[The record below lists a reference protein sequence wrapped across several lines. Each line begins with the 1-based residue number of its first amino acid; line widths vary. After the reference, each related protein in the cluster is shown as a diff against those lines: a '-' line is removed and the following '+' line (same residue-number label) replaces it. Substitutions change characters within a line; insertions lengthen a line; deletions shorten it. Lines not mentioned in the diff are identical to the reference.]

1 MKQLLRTVAILAAVA
16 AASRACADDLDDL
29 IFDDPPSPEPAQ
41 TPEPQQKDEEE
52 RQEDDAGAD
61 NAVDDAAAQQDGDAG
76 GEDGVV
82 AEASAAVA
90 KTRRGGAERP
100 FRALPSCSSA
110 EGTVEVMSPG
120 SKSWVPA
127 VEKRHYAL
135 GSVFRTVGAG
145 SKLVLSFGID
155 AELELSGDAAI
166 ATRALPVGAPNR
178 EVVLMGGAVSVKLPG
193 NLPKGLFSVNTP
205 GFSAY
210 DLSGESVYVH
220 EAKGD
225 GDLVSVS
232 CRSGSLSI
240 KGRHFEILP
249 VKPQQE
255 VKIRTSQDV
264 LFTGIY
270 GVSGDMTA
278 RLDQG
283 AVRIKDFETGESR
296 TENKVLDWKLTPRTA
311 VRIHRSMPA
320 IGDKMSVSVMTFDE
334 AGNLRNECAFA
345 ENTVEVNTG
354 EIGPTSKK
362 EREELAKRAAE
373 AAKKD
378 TAAEAKANA
387 DENGEA
393 DGE

>member
-1 MKQLLRTVAILAAVA
+1 
-16 AASRACADDLDDL
+16 
-29 IFDDPPSPEPAQ
+29 
-41 TPEPQQKDEEE
+41 
-52 RQEDDAGAD
+52 
-61 NAVDDAAAQQDGDAG
+61 
-76 GEDGVV
+76 
-82 AEASAAVA
+82 
-90 KTRRGGAERP
+90 
-100 FRALPSCSSA
+100 
-110 EGTVEVMSPG
+110 
-120 SKSWVPA
+120 
-127 VEKRHYAL
+127 AL

-296 TENKVLDWKLTPRTA
+296 TENKILDWKLTPRTV

-387 DENGEA
+387 DEDGEA